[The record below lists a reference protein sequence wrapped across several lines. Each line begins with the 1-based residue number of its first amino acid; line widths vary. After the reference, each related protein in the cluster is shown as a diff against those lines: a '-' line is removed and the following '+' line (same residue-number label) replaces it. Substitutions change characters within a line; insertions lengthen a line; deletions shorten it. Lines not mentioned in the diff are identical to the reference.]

1 MDIRIGVTY
10 TPKEVAVELDDNADT
25 SELRARVDAA
35 LSGADKVLWLEDR
48 KGRHIAVPADK
59 ISYVEIGSAEADR
72 PIGFG

>member
-10 TPKEVAVELDDNADT
+10 TPKEVAVELGEDADPKT
-25 SELRARVDAA
+25 LKEKVEAA
-35 LSGADKVLWLEDR
+35 LSGTDKVLWLEDR